1 MPADPSTI
9 PASITV
15 TNATAGRFSVAGLQI
30 FEPGEVR
37 TVTLSAFGLAQRA
50 AIWNALTVALG
61 RGYLT
66 SGTAGFEVTSLYTGH
81 QNTDGHGGQ
90 DRT

>member
-9 PASITV
+9 PATISV
-15 TNATAGRFSVAGLQI
+15 TNATGGRFAVSGLPV
-30 FEPGEVR
+30 FESGEAR
-37 TVTLSAFGLAQRA
+37 TITLSAFVLAQRA

-66 SGTAGFEVTSLYTGH
+66 SGTPGFDVTSIYTGH

-90 DRT
+90 DLT